1 MSMDRLPSSG
11 ARNNY
16 VDQIDERAGNPIN
29 EQDQNQPTQPVMRQ
43 RETGREDDEDEK
55 DQPKN
60 SSLLNHHS
68 KPQLTSRSGANQAS
82 LQLESKDEEKFDYTK
97 KHFYEAIEKDD
108 RVALVRMLRY
118 GVNSQQ
124 DSLTDGDI
132 FSIVLSLIGA
142 NKPELLAELIRED
155 STFATVSRVII
166 QSTFSADL
174 TSGVNFVKA
183 IDNHRA
189 LSHEFKKEFLENWLI
204 AAAESGK
211 PDLVKMVIQSES
223 SLLSGEAHN
232 GYHQALERALIC
244 KNNLHELIMENMFVN
259 ESQVKIGINSE
270 TCSFA
275 AGLAVAISRPDLA
288 ILLQNEKSRIEK
300 YCDTNEPSLSRSLAN
315 IISSENK
322 KNFIEDLVIFLIGAI
337 SSNNSKTSNVD
348 KAVFL
353 LYEAVSKNSC
363 SNDFYCASN
372 ALIKEGIRP
381 DVAETISEIY
391 LKCWNA
397 FVPVRAQ
404 RSDDSTDQDSSDSS
418 FEDSDDNANRIA
430 DQKKLQSLLAS
441 QLSLLISEGDQGDEV
456 AVRQVSALSQI
467 GKDFTKNLL
476 GDIPKLVD
484 KCFNFVNTELVLN
497 ADQLQKLLIDD
508 LCFPQSLARFLAESM
523 SLMVATW
530 AKKPGMVISRP
541 MSALEI
547 NEYVRNTIKENACRE
562 FKNSFSEIIKQQQLM
577 TLFNEDA
584 KGREDLWINY
594 FYAYLDV
601 LKAALPSPKTEH

>member
-1 MSMDRLPSSG
+1 MSMNRLPSSG

-16 VDQIDERAGNPIN
+16 VDQIDERTGNPIN
-29 EQDQNQPTQPVMRQ
+29 EQNQDQPTQPVMRP

-60 SSLLNHHS
+60 SSLLNQHS

-82 LQLESKDEEKFDYTK
+82 LQLESRDEEKFVYTK

-124 DSLTDGDI
+124 DIFDGGDK
-132 FSIVLSLIGA
+132 FEIVKSLIGA
-142 NKPELLAELIRED
+142 NKPELLAELIREN
-155 STFATVSRVII
+155 
-166 QSTFSADL
+166 STFSATSQVIIQGISSADL
-174 TSGVNFVKA
+174 ASGVDFVKA

-189 LSHEFKKEFLENWLI
+189 LSHEFKKKLLESWLVT
-204 AAAESGK
+204 AAKSGK
-211 PDLVKMVIQSES
+211 PDLVKMVIQLES
-223 SLLSGEAHN
+223 SLLSGEAHD
-232 GYHQALERALIC
+232 GYHLALEGALRC
-244 KNNLHELIMENMFVN
+244 ENNLYELIMENMFVN
-259 ESQVKIGINSE
+259 KSQVKIGINSKA
-270 TCSFA
+270 CSFS

-300 YCDTNEPSLSRSLAN
+300 YCETNEPSLSRSLAYT
-315 IISSENK
+315 ISSENK
-322 KNFIEDLVIFLIGAI
+322 NKFIEDLVIFLMGAN
-337 SSNNSKTSNVD
+337 SPNNSRTSAVD
-348 KAVFL
+348 KEVFF
-353 LYEAVSKNSC
+353 LYEASSKNNRSTA
-363 SNDFYCASN
+363 FYCASN
-372 ALIKEGIRP
+372 SLIQEGIRP

-397 FVPVRAQ
+397 LVPGIAQ
-404 RSDDSTDQDSSDSS
+404 RSDESTDQDSSDSS
-418 FEDSDDNANRIA
+418 VEDSDDNANRIA
-430 DQKKLQSLLAS
+430 DHKKLQSLLAN
-441 QLSLLISEGDQGDEV
+441 QLSFLVSEGDQADEV

-467 GKDFTKNLL
+467 GKDFTNNLL

-484 KCFNFVNTELVLN
+484 KCFDFVNTELVLN
-497 ADQLQKLLIDD
+497 AGQLQKLLIDD
-508 LCFPQSLARFLAESM
+508 LCFPKSLARFLAESM

-530 AKKPGMVISRP
+530 AKKPGMVLPRP

-584 KGREDLWINY
+584 KGREDIWINY
-594 FYAYLDV
+594 F
-601 LKAALPSPKTEH
+601 

>member
-1 MSMDRLPSSG
+1 
-11 ARNNY
+11 
-16 VDQIDERAGNPIN
+16 
-29 EQDQNQPTQPVMRQ
+29 
-43 RETGREDDEDEK
+43 
-55 DQPKN
+55 
-60 SSLLNHHS
+60 
-68 KPQLTSRSGANQAS
+68 
-82 LQLESKDEEKFDYTK
+82 
-97 KHFYEAIEKDD
+97 
-108 RVALVRMLRY
+108 VRMLRY

-124 DSLTDGDI
+124 DSLTDGNI
-132 FSIVLSLIGA
+132 FSIAQSLIVA
-142 NKPELLAELIRED
+142 NKPELLAELIREN
-155 STFATVSRVII
+155 STFSAVSRVII
-166 QSTFSADL
+166 QSVFYADL

-183 IDNHRA
+183 MDNHRA
-189 LSHEFKKEFLENWLI
+189 LSHEFKKKLLENLLST
-204 AAAESGK
+204 AAESGES
-211 PDLVKMVIQSES
+211 DLVKMVIQSES
-223 SLLSGEAHN
+223 SLLFGEAHN
-232 GYHQALERALIC
+232 GYHQALKDALIS

-288 ILLQNEKSRIEK
+288 MLLQNEKSRIEK
-300 YCDTNEPSLSRSLAN
+300 YYETNEPPLSRSLAN

-322 KNFIEDLVIFLIGAI
+322 NNFIKDLVIFLIGVI
-337 SSNNSKTSNVD
+337 SSNNSGASHVD
-348 KAVFL
+348 RAVFL
-353 LYEAVSKNSC
+353 LYEASSENSR
-363 SNDFYCASN
+363 SSAFYCAFN

-397 FVPVRAQ
+397 LVPERAQ
-404 RSDDSTDQDSSDSS
+404 RSDESTDQDSYDSS
-418 FEDSDDNANRIA
+418 VEDSDDNANRIA

-441 QLSLLISEGDQGDEV
+441 QLSLLISEGDQADEV
-456 AVRQVSALSQI
+456 AVKQVSALSQI
-467 GKDFTKNLL
+467 GKDFAKNLL

-484 KCFNFVNTELVLN
+484 KCFSFVNTELVLN

-508 LCFPQSLARFLAESM
+508 FCFPQSLARFLAESM
-523 SLMVATW
+523 SRMVATW

-562 FKNSFSEIIKQQQLM
+562 FKNNFSEIIKQQQLI

>member
-29 EQDQNQPTQPVMRQ
+29 EQDQDQPTQPVMRQ

-55 DQPKN
+55 NQSKN
-60 SSLLNHHS
+60 SSLLNQYS
-68 KPQLTSRSGANQAS
+68 KPQLTSRSRANQAS
-82 LQLESKDEEKFDYTK
+82 LQLESRDEEKFVYTK
-97 KHFYEAIEKDD
+97 KNVYEAIEKDD
-108 RVALVRMLRY
+108 RFALVRMLRY

-124 DSLTDGDI
+124 DSLNNGDI
-132 FSIVLSLIGA
+132 FSIAHSLIGA
-142 NKPELLAELIRED
+142 NKPELLAELIREN
-155 STFATVSRVII
+155 STFSATSLLII
-166 QSTFSADL
+166 QDISSADL

-189 LSHEFKKEFLENWLI
+189 LSHEFKKNLLENWFI
-204 AAAESGK
+204 AATESGK
-211 PDLVKMVIQSES
+211 PDLVKMVMQLES
-223 SLLSGEAHN
+223 SMLSGEAHN
-232 GYHQALERALIC
+232 GYHQALKRAIRC
-244 KNNLHELIMENMFVN
+244 ENNLYELIMENMFVN

-270 TCSFA
+270 ACSFA

-288 ILLQNEKSRIEK
+288 ILLQNEKSRIEE
-300 YCDTNEPSLSRSLAN
+300 YCETNEPSISRSLAYT
-315 IISSENK
+315 ISSENK
-322 KNFIEDLVIFLIGAI
+322 NKFIEDLVIFLMGAN
-337 SSNNSKTSNVD
+337 SPNNSRTSAVD
-348 KAVFL
+348 QEVFF
-353 LYEAVSKNSC
+353 LYEASSKNNRSTA
-363 SNDFYCASN
+363 FYCASN

-391 LKCWNA
+391 LKCWHA
-397 FVPVRAQ
+397 LVPGIAQ
-404 RSDDSTDQDSSDSS
+404 RSDESTDQDSSDSS
-418 FEDSDDNANRIA
+418 VEDSDDNANRIA
-430 DQKKLQSLLAS
+430 DQKKLQSLLAN
-441 QLSLLISEGDQGDEV
+441 QLSFLVAEGDQADEV
-456 AVRQVSALSQI
+456 AVRQVSVLSKI
-467 GKDFTKNLL
+467 GTDFTKNLL

-508 LCFPQSLARFLAESM
+508 LCFPKSLARFLAESM

-562 FKNSFSEIIKQQQLM
+562 FKNSFSEIIKQQKLI

-584 KGREDLWINY
+584 KGREELWSSY

>member
-1 MSMDRLPSSG
+1 MSMDRLTSSG

-29 EQDQNQPTQPVMRQ
+29 EQDQDQPTQPVMRQ

-60 SSLLNHHS
+60 SSLLNQHS

-82 LQLESKDEEKFDYTK
+82 LQLEPKDEEKFVYTK
-97 KHFYEAIEKDD
+97 KYFYEGIEKDD

-124 DSLTDGDI
+124 DSLMNGDTNLI
-132 FSIVLSLIGA
+132 AQSLINA

-155 STFATVSRVII
+155 LTFSNSSLSIFQDVR
-166 QSTFSADL
+166 SADL
-174 TSGVNFVKA
+174 TSRVNFVKA

-189 LSHEFKKEFLENWLI
+189 LSHEFKKNLLENWLMV
-204 AAAESGK
+204 AAESGK
-211 PDLVKMVIQSES
+211 PDLVKMVIQLES
-223 SLLSGEAHN
+223 SLLSGEAHD
-232 GYHQALERALIC
+232 GYDQVLKRGFGC
-244 KNNLHELIMENMFVN
+244 KKNNLHELILENMFVN
-259 ESQVKIGINSE
+259 ESQVKIGINSKA
-270 TCSFA
+270 CSFA
-275 AGLAVAISRPDLA
+275 AGMAVAISRPDLA

-300 YCDTNEPSLSRSLAN
+300 YCETNEPSLSHSLAN

-322 KNFIEDLVIFLIGAI
+322 NNFIEDLIIFLMSASPPYESRVIAVEMAVDLYQA
-337 SSNNSKTSNVD
+337 NSENRRSTP
-348 KAVFL
+348 
-353 LYEAVSKNSC
+353 
-363 SNDFYCASN
+363 FYCASN
-372 ALIKEGIRP
+372 ALIKDGIRP

-397 FVPVRAQ
+397 NMPGRAQ
-404 RSDDSTDQDSSDSS
+404 RSDESTDQDSSDSS
-418 FEDSDDNANRIA
+418 FEDSDDNANKVA
-430 DQKKLQSLLAS
+430 DQKKLQSLLAN
-441 QLSLLISEGDQGDEV
+441 QLSLLITEGDQGDEV
-456 AVRQVSALSQI
+456 AVQQVSALSQI

-497 ADQLQKLLIDD
+497 AYQLQKLLIDD

-562 FKNSFSEIIKQQQLM
+562 FKNNFSEIIKQQQLM

-601 LKAALPSPKTEH
+601 LKAALPSQTTEH